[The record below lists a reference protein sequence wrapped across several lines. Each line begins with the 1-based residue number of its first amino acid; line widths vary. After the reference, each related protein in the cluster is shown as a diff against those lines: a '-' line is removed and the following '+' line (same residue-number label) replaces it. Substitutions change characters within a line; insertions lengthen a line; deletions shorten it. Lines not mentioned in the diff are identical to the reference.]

1 MGRKLEILLILLLIL
16 PGKEPWAGTGGAS
29 DGLLSFLI
37 LLGFL
42 LLLLGIVYLAER
54 VIASIRK
61 FMRGIGI
68 DDLLIH

>member
-1 MGRKLEILLILLLIL
+1 MEKINRIVLILLLIM
-16 PGKEPWAGTGGAS
+16 PGKKLIAGTGNAS

-54 VIASIRK
+54 VIARIRK
-61 FMRGIGI
+61 FLHGIGI